1 MLETIETDVLVIGG
15 GAAGTNAAL
24 KATDHGARVA
34 LVVKGLLGKSGCSIF
49 AAFTPYFQKT
59 NEELRRNRWRFMIRY
74 YNHYLADQ
82 AYCGRL
88 EDYMCEEFYPDLE
101 RIGVYWRRKAEGGLE
116 MIEARTR
123 SLVAHKQGAT
133 GPILMDKRRREV
145 LRRGIPVHEE
155 CAVTSLITDGGRVV
169 GATVLDYRRG
179 RVFAIRAASTIIATG
194 HSDYLATRAT
204 GTREQSADGIAMAL
218 RAGAELANLEI
229 QWWHVSDV
237 LEPKSWMR
245 YHIYPNPLMGTL
257 ETSRLY
263 NARGEMFYEQKTH
276 SPGAAAPYTEQLRR
290 LAREVIAG
298 RARFD
303 GGYHSGYDHIPGETT
318 KAYQHQAKI
327 WHKLGL
333 DVGKDR
339 LECGITWHMRHG
351 GINVDAERMQTSVP
365 GLYAAGGVGC
375 HYFGGV
381 GPASF
386 DGKVAGVAAAEAALS
401 GSRHDLPGRALD
413 AEEKRVFGFRRNGTE
428 GPRPIEAKL
437 RVRRIMWEL
446 GYIKNERKL
455 QTALAALQEVRD
467 VMIPRLRLQST
478 SLNWNTGWMD
488 ALDAGCMVD
497 ACEAMVRS
505 GLNRKES
512 RGPFY
517 REDYPFIDNENWLCR
532 NVVARV
538 DGQWQSRQQP
548 IPTPLLAPE
557 KNREPFFE
565 ADY

>member
-1 MLETIETDVLVIGG
+1 MVEVLETDVLVIGG
-15 GAAGTNAAL
+15 GAAGANAAL
-24 KATDHGARVA
+24 KAADRGAKVT

-59 NEELRRNRWRFMIRY
+59 NEDLRSKRWRFMIRY

-82 AYCGRL
+82 EYCARL

-133 GPILMDKRRREV
+133 GPIMMDKRRREV
-145 LRRGIPVHEE
+145 LRRGIPVYEE

-169 GATVLDYRRG
+169 GATVLDYRHG
-179 RVFAIRAASTIIATG
+179 KYFVIRAGSTIIATG
-194 HSDYLATRAT
+194 QSDYLAARSTA
-204 GTREQSADGIAMAL
+204 TREQSADGIAMAL
-218 RAGAELANLEI
+218 RSGAELANLEI

-263 NARGEMFYEQKTH
+263 NSRGDMFYEQKTH

-303 GGYHSGYDHIPGETT
+303 GGYHSGYDHIPAETT
-318 KAYQHQAKI
+318 NTYQHQAKI
-327 WHKLGL
+327 WKKLGL

-339 LECGITWHMRHG
+339 LECGITWHMRQG
-351 GINVDAERMQTSVP
+351 GINVNTERMETSVP
-365 GLYAAGGVGC
+365 GLYAAGAVGS
-375 HYFGGV
+375 HYLGGV

-401 GSRHDLPGRALD
+401 GSKKALPGEALV
-413 AEEKRVFGFRRNGTE
+413 AEEKRVFGFLQSGAD

-437 RVRRIMWEL
+437 RVRQIMWEL
-446 GYIKNERKL
+446 GYIKNERNM
-455 QTALAALQEVRD
+455 QAALGALQEVRET
-467 VMIPRLRLQST
+467 MIPRLRLQST

-517 REDYPFIDNENWLCR
+517 REDYPYIDNENWLCR
-532 NVVARV
+532 NIVTRV
-538 DGQWQSRQQP
+538 DGEWQSRQQA
-548 IPTPLLAPE
+548 IPTPYLKPE
-557 KNREPFFE
+557 KSREPFFD

>member
-1 MLETIETDVLVIGG
+1 MAEVFETDVLVIGG
-15 GAAGTNAAL
+15 GAAGTNAAI
-24 KATDHGARVA
+24 KAAHRGAKVT

-59 NEELRRNRWRFMIRY
+59 SEELRRNRWRFMIRY

-82 AYCGRL
+82 EYCGRL
-88 EDYMCEEFYPDLE
+88 EDFMCDEFYPDLE
-101 RIGVYWRRKAEGGLE
+101 RLGVYWRRKAEGGLE

-133 GPILMDKRRREV
+133 GPIMMDKRRREV

-155 CAVTSLITDGGRVV
+155 CAVTSLLTDGERVV
-169 GATVLDYRRG
+169 GATVLDYCRG
-179 RVFAIRAASTIIATG
+179 KYFVIHAASTIIATG

-204 GTREQSADGIAMAL
+204 GTREQSADGISMAL
-218 RAGAELANLEI
+218 RAGAEVANLEI

-237 LEPKSWMR
+237 LAPKSWMR

-263 NARGEMFYEQKTH
+263 NSNGDVFYEQKTH

-290 LAREVIAG
+290 LALEVIGG

-303 GGYHSGYDHIPGETT
+303 GGYHSGYDHISAETT
-318 KAYQHQAKI
+318 NTYQHQAKI
-327 WHKLGL
+327 WSKLGL

-351 GINVDAERMQTSVP
+351 GINLDAERMATSVP

-381 GPASF
+381 GPASY
-386 DGKVAGVAAAEAALS
+386 DGKVAGEAAAESAQTNGRKAL
-401 GSRHDLPGRALD
+401 PQQALA
-413 AEEKRVFGFRRNGTE
+413 AEEQRVFGFLRTGPN
-428 GPRPIEAKL
+428 GPRPIQAKL
-437 RVRRIMWEL
+437 RVRQIMWEL
-446 GYIKNERKL
+446 GYIKNERNM
-455 QTALAALQEVRD
+455 QAALGRLQEVRED
-467 VMIPRLRLQST
+467 MVPHLSLQST
-478 SLNWNTGWMD
+478 SRNWNTGWMD
-488 ALDAGCMVD
+488 ALDTCSMLD

-517 REDYPFIDNENWLCR
+517 REDYPYVDNENWLCR
-532 NVVARV
+532 NVLKRV
-538 DGQWQSRQQP
+538 DGEWQSRVQP
-548 IPTPLLAPE
+548 IPTPYLTPE
-557 KNREPFFE
+557 KAREPFFE